1 MTDAPLFAA
10 RDEAKAESGTT
21 LMPKF
26 DRDGLVT
33 AIVQDAGS
41 GEILMVAHMNAEAL
55 AKTIATGEGWFW
67 SRSRKAMW
75 RKGESS
81 GNTLTVRELRI
92 DCDQDSVVLKAAIAG
107 DGAACHTGYR
117 SCFYRTVPV
126 GAPPTPDLALS
137 FDAAMPRPGD
147 AHGH

>member
-1 MTDAPLFAA
+1 MSPAPGDRAA
-10 RDEAKAESGTT
+10 GAR
-21 LMPKF
+21 F

-55 AKTIATGEGWFW
+55 ARTIATGEGWFW

-81 GNTLTVRELRI
+81 GNTLAVRELRI
-92 DCDQDSVVLKAAIAG
+92 DCDQDAVILKASIAG

-126 GAPPTPDLALS
+126 GAAPTPGLALS
-137 FDAAMPRPGD
+137 FDPAMPRPGA